1 VGSANSLKPQEPRRL
16 SLGELSVLQP
26 GEQIEAPVIIHAE
39 SIGKHELSLLFVF
52 REVSIVLPVGM
63 RVYLYIYPI
72 G

>member
-1 VGSANSLKPQEPRRL
+1 MESANSLKPQEPRRL
-16 SLGELSVLQP
+16 SLGESSVLQP

-52 REVSIVLPVGM
+52 REVSTASPVLT
-63 RVYLYIYPI
+63 RVYLRSYPI